1 MQFYDKKM
9 KDTIVWEIER
19 KELKKLLKGAFDE
32 QKYLFDKYYKKQ
44 LVDMYGDD
52 KEGWLTGMLLAIIDE
67 YGEYKRMDDE
77 WEKIYELVDVLHF
90 IIQMAIISGVS
101 YNRFMNLIEDDSRV
115 GELRSAVQLWLKGLI
130 DNTELTERV
139 WVDFVKKAGDLLAV
153 LYRHHI
159 KAKENERR
167 QKEGY

>member
-1 MQFYDKKM
+1 MQFYDKRM
-9 KDTIVWEIER
+9 KDTIVWEIEK

-44 LVDMYGDD
+44 LVEMYGNDR
-52 KEGWLTGMLLAIIDE
+52 KGWLTGMLLAIIDE
-67 YGEYKRMDDE
+67 YGEYERMEDT

-90 IIQMAIISGVS
+90 IIQMAIISNVS
-101 YNRFMNLIEDDSRV
+101 YNRFMKLLEDDSRV

-130 DNTELTERV
+130 DDVELTERV
-139 WVDFVKKAGDLLAV
+139 WVDFIKKAGDLLAV